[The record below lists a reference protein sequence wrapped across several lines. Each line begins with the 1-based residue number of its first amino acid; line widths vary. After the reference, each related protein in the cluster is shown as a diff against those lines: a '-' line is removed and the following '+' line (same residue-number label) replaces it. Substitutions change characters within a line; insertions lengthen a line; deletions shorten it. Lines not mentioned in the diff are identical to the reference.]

1 MLNASPSI
9 VGLHYVYILV
19 IFWRS
24 YVQAIKG
31 ESMRTRFEEVK
42 EGLEASL
49 RRIAILVSQDVAVQ
63 VCLCKAYILRVTN
76 PGP

>member
-1 MLNASPSI
+1 M
-9 VGLHYVYILV
+9 
-19 IFWRS
+19 
-24 YVQAIKG
+24 QAIKG

-63 VCLCKAYILRVTN
+63 VCLCKAYIIRVTN
-76 PGP
+76 SGP

>member
-1 MLNASPSI
+1 
-9 VGLHYVYILV
+9 
-19 IFWRS
+19 
-24 YVQAIKG
+24 VQAIKG

-63 VCLCKAYILRVTN
+63 VCLCKA
-76 PGP
+76 